1 MVSELSRLP
10 LHEIYSSNESEINVI
25 IESVEL
31 NKGKRNAFVDIFVS
45 SDEQYLSEECQ
56 NCLKVNSQS
65 ANITFRPIQKSVVNR
80 VIFNNVQS
88 ELECAIKEERLTFY
102 DGKKMVF
109 QTPLNHFS
117 GDEKKYIISLNSS
130 FAFDKVIL
138 ECKSDSK
145 DLLCINEIIFQN

>member
-88 ELECAIKEERLTFY
+88 ELECAIK
-102 DGKKMVF
+102 
-109 QTPLNHFS
+109 
-117 GDEKKYIISLNSS
+117 
-130 FAFDKVIL
+130 
-138 ECKSDSK
+138 
-145 DLLCINEIIFQN
+145 